1 MNNAQCNKCGK
12 WFALDGS
19 LYGVVGETV
28 RNTASVTCPACGE
41 KYHVLT
47 LNDEMRKLIERREA
61 IQAKI
66 RAAHAK
72 KFREK
77 TIKGYIKELDGIKAK
92 QEKLFQEL
100 KPLGE
105 AILHPCEAPPE
116 EGSK

>member
-1 MNNAQCNKCGK
+1 MNNVQCNKCGK

-19 LYGVVGETV
+19 LYGVAVADGLTV
-28 RNTASVTCPACGE
+28 QYFSCPACGE

-92 QEKLFQEL
+92 QEKLFQKL

>member
-1 MNNAQCNKCGK
+1 MNNVQCNECGK

-19 LYGVVGETV
+19 LYGVAEAGGLTV
-28 RNTASVTCPACGE
+28 RYFSCPACGE

-47 LNDEMRKLIERREA
+47 LNDEMRKLIEKRKA
-61 IQAKI
+61 IQAKV
-66 RAAHAK
+66 RAAHTK

-77 TIKGYIKELDGIKAK
+77 TIKGYIKELDDIKAK

-105 AILHPCEAPPE
+105 KIIRGE
-116 EGSK
+116 ELTDG

>member
-1 MNNAQCNKCGK
+1 MNNVQCNKCSK

-19 LYGVVGETV
+19 LYGVAEADGLTV
-28 RNTASVTCPACGE
+28 QYFSCPACGE

-47 LNDEMRKLIERREA
+47 LNSEMRKLIEERRV

-66 RAAHAK
+66 RAAHTK
-72 KFREK
+72 KFRKK
-77 TIKGYIKELDGIKAK
+77 TIKGYIKDLDGIKVK

-105 AILHPCEAPPE
+105 AILHPCEAPSE
-116 EGSK
+116 EGSE

>member
-19 LYGVVGETV
+19 LFGAIQADSLTV
-28 RNTASVTCPACGE
+28 QYFSCPACGE
-41 KYHVLT
+41 RYHVLT
-47 LNDEMRKLIERREA
+47 LNDEMRKLIEKREA
-61 IQAKI
+61 IQTKI

-77 TIKGYIKELDGIKAK
+77 TIKRYIKELDGIKAK

-105 AILHPCEAPPE
+105 AILHPCEAPSK
-116 EGSK
+116 EGSE

>member
-1 MNNAQCNKCGK
+1 MNYIQYNKCDK
-12 WFALDGS
+12 CFALDGT
-19 LYGVVGETV
+19 LYGVAVADGLTV
-28 RNTASVTCPACGE
+28 QYFSCPACGE

>member
-1 MNNAQCNKCGK
+1 MQQVRQVVCPGRLPLRCSCGG
-12 WFALDGS
+12 WPHGAVFL
-19 LYGVVGETV
+19 LP
-28 RNTASVTCPACGE
+28 R
-41 KYHVLT
+41 L
-47 LNDEMRKLIERREA
+47 RREVPRSHPQ
-61 IQAKI
+61 QAKI

>member
-1 MNNAQCNKCGK
+1 MNNVQCNKCGK

-19 LYGVVGETV
+19 LYGVAEADGLTV
-28 RNTASVTCPACGE
+28 QYFSCPACGE

-47 LNDEMRKLIERREA
+47 LNDEMRKLIEKRGA
-61 IQAKI
+61 I
-66 RAAHAK
+66 RPAHAK

-77 TIKGYIKELDGIKAK
+77 TIKRYIKELDDIKAR

-105 AILHPCEAPPE
+105 AILHPNEAPLE
-116 EGSK
+116 EGSE

>member
-1 MNNAQCNKCGK
+1 MNNVQCNECGK
-12 WFALDGS
+12 WFALDVS
-19 LYGVVGETV
+19 LYGVAEADGLTV
-28 RNTASVTCPACGE
+28 QYFSCPACGE

-47 LNDEMRKLIERREA
+47 LNDEMRKLIEERKVV
-61 IQAKI
+61 QAKI
-66 RAAHAK
+66 QAAHAK

-105 AILHPCEAPPE
+105 KILRG
-116 EGSK
+116 EGLADG

>member
-1 MNNAQCNKCGK
+1 MNNVQCNECGK
-12 WFALDGS
+12 WFALDAS
-19 LYGVVGETV
+19 LCGVAEADGLTV
-28 RNTASVTCPACGE
+28 QYFSCPACGE

-47 LNDEMRKLIERREA
+47 LNDEMRKLIERRET

-77 TIKGYIKELDGIKAK
+77 TIKGYIKELDDIKAK

-105 AILHPCEAPPE
+105 AILHPNEAPLE
-116 EGSK
+116 EGSE

>member
-1 MNNAQCNKCGK
+1 MNNVQCNKCGE

-19 LYGVVGETV
+19 LYGVAEADGLTV
-28 RNTASVTCPACGE
+28 QYFSCPACGE

-47 LNDEMRKLIERREA
+47 LNDEMRKLIEERKV
-61 IQAKI
+61 IQTKLQ
-66 RAAHAK
+66 AAHAK

-105 AILHPCEAPPE
+105 AILHPCEAPSE
-116 EGSK
+116 EGSE

>member
-1 MNNAQCNKCGK
+1 MNNVQCNKCGK

-19 LYGVVGETV
+19 LYGVAVADGLTV
-28 RNTASVTCPACGE
+28 QYFSCPACGE
-41 KYHVLT
+41 KYHILT

-61 IQAKI
+61 IQTKI

-77 TIKGYIKELDGIKAK
+77 TIKGYIKELDGIKAQ

-100 KPLGE
+100 KLLGE
-105 AILHPCEAPPE
+105 AILHPAAVPTE
-116 EGSK
+116 EGSE

>member
-1 MNNAQCNKCGK
+1 MNNVQCNKCGK
-12 WFALDGS
+12 WFALGGS
-19 LYGVVGETV
+19 LYGVAEADGLTV
-28 RNTASVTCPACGE
+28 QYFSCPACGE

-47 LNDEMRKLIERREA
+47 LNDEMRKLIEERKV

-66 RAAHAK
+66 QAAHAK

-92 QEKLFQEL
+92 QERLFQEL

-105 AILHPCEAPPE
+105 AILRPCEAPSE
-116 EGSK
+116 EGSE

>member
-1 MNNAQCNKCGK
+1 MNNVQCNECGK
-12 WFALDGS
+12 WFALDSS
-19 LYGVVGETV
+19 LYGVAEAGGLTV
-28 RNTASVTCPACGE
+28 QYFSCPACGE

-47 LNDEMRKLIERREA
+47 LNDEMRKLIEQRET

-77 TIKGYIKELDGIKAK
+77 TIRGYIKELDGIKSK

-105 AILHPCEAPPE
+105 AILHPNEAPLE
-116 EGSK
+116 EGSE

>member
-1 MNNAQCNKCGK
+1 MNNVQCNKCSK

-19 LYGVVGETV
+19 LYGVAVADGLTV
-28 RNTASVTCPACGE
+28 QYFSCPACGE

-61 IQAKI
+61 IQVKI

-72 KFREK
+72 KFWEK
-77 TIKGYIKELDGIKAK
+77 TIKGYIKELDDIKAK

-105 AILHPCEAPPE
+105 AILHPCEATLE
-116 EGSK
+116 EGSE